1 VLPADF
7 ILEKKPQAHGYTV
20 LETVAEN
27 TFLDKGVIIRGHEF
41 HYSRIVNLDHLPPMA
56 YQVTRG
62 GGINGTGDGLVYK
75 NVLGVYTHL
84 HALGTPQ
91 WAKAM
96 VKKAVDYRKH
106 KQPT

>member
-1 VLPADF
+1 
-7 ILEKKPQAHGYTV
+7 
-20 LETVAEN
+20 
-27 TFLDKGVIIRGHEF
+27 
-41 HYSRIVNLDHLPPMA
+41 
-56 YQVTRG
+56 VTRG

-96 VKKAVDYRKH
+96 VKKAMEYRKQ
-106 KQPT
+106 KQLT